1 MMTGN
6 KSTLLSYALRVKG
19 FCMAYEVL
27 QTQALFPQQSSRF
40 YGGATIKAVH
50 VTERKRTLDVHRKRC
65 LNNNNAM

>member
-40 YGGATIKAVH
+40 MEGPRSRLSMLQKGK
-50 VTERKRTLDVHRKRC
+50 ERWTSIGNDV
-65 LNNNNAM
+65 